1 MKETSNL
8 NRFDFML
15 GAINNLTEEDAENN
29 LWFC

>member
-1 MKETSNL
+1 MKETTNL

-15 GAINNLTEEDAENN
+15 DAINNLTEEDAENN